1 MLGCGPFGCAC
12 QVLDQVRLL
21 GIAYDTI
28 PLASLSYVVT

>member
-21 GIAYDTI
+21 GIACDTI
-28 PLASLSYVVT
+28 PLANSSYVAT